1 MELAYRIIRTE
12 PGTAGCRL
20 ALNSQKSSHREGR
33 VMPALS
39 KQTLKHRP
47 RARTKPVAKSPS
59 RSAEPFLRFYH
70 SKALR
75 AKTLAVLSSVE
86 QAKDL
91 QHRDELADIV
101 VELTNS
107 GMDYYFLRPL
117 KIANAGFFVEQSAK
131 VGMAATTRVLASVIC
146 SIISRMDKPQLLT
159 VCSYIRGLME

>member
-1 MELAYRIIRTE
+1 MKPLT
-12 PGTAGCRL
+12 
-20 ALNSQKSSHREGR
+20 KSS
-33 VMPALS
+33 L
-39 KQTLKHRP
+39 
-47 RARTKPVAKSPS
+47 RT
-59 RSAEPFLRFYH
+59 AEPSLRFYH

-86 QAKDL
+86 HAKDL
-91 QHRDELADIV
+91 QHRDELSDLV

-117 KIANAGFFVEQSAK
+117 RLAKAGFFVEQSAK

-146 SIISRMDKPQLLT
+146 SIIGRMDKPQLLT

>member
-1 MELAYRIIRTE
+1 
-12 PGTAGCRL
+12 
-20 ALNSQKSSHREGR
+20 
-33 VMPALS
+33 MPALS
-39 KQTLKHRP
+39 KRTPKQRP
-47 RARTKPVAKSPS
+47 KARMKPLTKSS
-59 RSAEPFLRFYH
+59 LRTAEPSLRFYH

-86 QAKDL
+86 HAKDL
-91 QHRDELADIV
+91 QHRDDLSDLV

-117 KIANAGFFVEQSAK
+117 RLAKAGFFVEQSAK

-146 SIISRMDKPQLLT
+146 SIIGRMDKPQLLT

>member
-1 MELAYRIIRTE
+1 
-12 PGTAGCRL
+12 
-20 ALNSQKSSHREGR
+20 
-33 VMPALS
+33 MPALS

-117 KIANAGFFVEQSAK
+117 KIANAGFFVPLQGQDLIRDAFHGRSSLQH
-131 VGMAATTRVLASVIC
+131 RC
-146 SIISRMDKPQLLT
+146 QL
-159 VCSYIRGLME
+159 S

>member
-1 MELAYRIIRTE
+1 
-12 PGTAGCRL
+12 
-20 ALNSQKSSHREGR
+20 
-33 VMPALS
+33 MPALS
-39 KQTLKHRP
+39 KRTPKQRP
-47 RARTKPVAKSPS
+47 KARMKPLSKSSLRTTEPS
-59 RSAEPFLRFYH
+59 LRFYH

-86 QAKDL
+86 HAKDL
-91 QHRDELADIV
+91 QHRDELSDLV

-117 KIANAGFFVEQSAK
+117 RLAKAGFFVEQSAK

-146 SIISRMDKPQLLT
+146 SIIGRMDKPQLLT

>member
-1 MELAYRIIRTE
+1 
-12 PGTAGCRL
+12 
-20 ALNSQKSSHREGR
+20 
-33 VMPALS
+33 MPALS
-39 KQTLKHRP
+39 KRTPKQRP
-47 RARTKPVAKSPS
+47 KARMKLLTKSS
-59 RSAEPFLRFYH
+59 LRTAEPSLRFYH

-86 QAKDL
+86 HAKDL
-91 QHRDELADIV
+91 QHRDDLSDLV

-117 KIANAGFFVEQSAK
+117 RLAKAGFFVEQSAK

-146 SIISRMDKPQLLT
+146 SIIGRMDKPQLLT

>member
-1 MELAYRIIRTE
+1 
-12 PGTAGCRL
+12 
-20 ALNSQKSSHREGR
+20 
-33 VMPALS
+33 MPALS
-39 KQTLKHRP
+39 KRTPKQRP
-47 RARTKPVAKSPS
+47 KVRMKPLTKSSLRT
-59 RSAEPFLRFYH
+59 AEPSLRFYH

-86 QAKDL
+86 RAKDL
-91 QHRDELADIV
+91 QHRDELSDLV

-117 KIANAGFFVEQSAK
+117 KLAKAGFFVEQSAK

-146 SIISRMDKPQLLT
+146 SIIGRMDKPQLLA

>member
-1 MELAYRIIRTE
+1 MKPLT
-12 PGTAGCRL
+12 
-20 ALNSQKSSHREGR
+20 KS
-33 VMPALS
+33 
-39 KQTLKHRP
+39 T
-47 RARTKPVAKSPS
+47 S

-86 QAKDL
+86 EAKDL

-117 KIANAGFFVEQSAK
+117 KIAKAGFFVEQSAR

-146 SIISRMDKPQLLT
+146 GIIGRMEKPQLLA
-159 VCSYIRGLME
+159 VCGYVRHLME

>member
-1 MELAYRIIRTE
+1 
-12 PGTAGCRL
+12 
-20 ALNSQKSSHREGR
+20 
-33 VMPALS
+33 MPALS
-39 KQTLKHRP
+39 KRTPKQRP
-47 RARTKPVAKSPS
+47 KARMKQLTKSS
-59 RSAEPFLRFYH
+59 LRTAEPSLRFYH

-86 QAKDL
+86 HAKDL
-91 QHRDELADIV
+91 QHRDELSDLV

-117 KIANAGFFVEQSAK
+117 RLAKAGFFVEQSAK

-146 SIISRMDKPQLLT
+146 SIIGRMDRPQLVT

>member
-1 MELAYRIIRTE
+1 
-12 PGTAGCRL
+12 
-20 ALNSQKSSHREGR
+20 
-33 VMPALS
+33 MPALS
-39 KQTLKHRP
+39 KRTPKQRP
-47 RARTKPVAKSPS
+47 KARMKPLTKSS
-59 RSAEPFLRFYH
+59 LRTAEPSLRFYH

-86 QAKDL
+86 HAKDL
-91 QHRDELADIV
+91 QHRDELSDLV

-117 KIANAGFFVEQSAK
+117 RLAKAGFFVEQSAK

-146 SIISRMDKPQLLT
+146 SIIGRMDKPQLLT

>member
-1 MELAYRIIRTE
+1 
-12 PGTAGCRL
+12 
-20 ALNSQKSSHREGR
+20 
-33 VMPALS
+33 MPALS
-39 KQTLKHRP
+39 KRTPKQRP
-47 RARTKPVAKSPS
+47 KARMKPLS
-59 RSAEPFLRFYH
+59 RSSLRTTEPSLRFYH

-86 QAKDL
+86 HAKDL
-91 QHRDELADIV
+91 QHRDELSDLV

-117 KIANAGFFVEQSAK
+117 RLAKAGFFVEQSAK

-146 SIISRMDKPQLLT
+146 SIIGRMDKPQLLT